1 MHQGGLQDRILL
13 LTEDL
18 QFNSSMNIGIHLG
31 IANKSKRFRWWL
43 ENYKFNPFTT
53 IYYNFK
59 LLPFKQAIHLPILF
73 DDVRF
78 HKSSAEWII
87 DSDNIHF
94 GMIRIGILYN
104 CHYWINKKTHLEM
117 RKGGRIVFHGTC
129 SIAKGAH
136 IELEP
141 NGLIEI
147 ENKVNINAGLNLY
160 SFYKVRIGKGCRIGF
175 ETTIMDSDFHPMYD
189 ILGDRLTKTYA
200 PVEIG
205 ENCWIGM
212 KTIIKK
218 GTKIHPNN
226 IIASASVVSGLFRK
240 GNCIIQGNPAKIVAE
255 GYRITP
261 ESFYTIPF
269 AQKKAY
275 K

>member
-1 MHQGGLQDRILL
+1 MRKLIAIL
-13 LTEDL
+13 
-18 QFNSSMNIGIHLG
+18 
-31 IANKSKRFRWWL
+31 NK
-43 ENYKFNPFTT
+43 YKCNPFTT

-59 LLPFKQAIHLPILF
+59 LLPFKQAIKLPLLLS
-73 DDVRF
+73 DVHF
-78 HKSSAEWII
+78 HKSAAKWII

-147 ENKVNINAGLNLY
+147 DDDVIINAGLNIY
-160 SFYKVRIGKGCRIGF
+160 AFYKVKIGKGSRVGF
-175 ETTIMDSDFHPMYD
+175 ETTILDTDFHPMYD
-189 ILGDRLTKTYA
+189 MVGERLTKTYA

-218 GTKIHPNN
+218 GTKIHSNN
-226 IIASASVVSGLFRK
+226 IIGSASVVSGLFRK
-240 GNCIIQGNPAKIVAE
+240 ENCIIQGNPAKVVAE
-255 GYRITP
+255 GFRITP
-261 ESFYTIPF
+261 ETFYVSAVAP
-269 AQKKAY
+269 QKAY
-275 K
+275 

>member
-1 MHQGGLQDRILL
+1 
-13 LTEDL
+13 
-18 QFNSSMNIGIHLG
+18 MNIGIHLG
-31 IANKSKRFRWWL
+31 ITKKFRRYRSWI
-43 ENYKFNPFTT
+43 ENYKFNPFMT

-59 LLPFKQAIHLPILF
+59 LLPFRQAIHLPILF
-73 DDVRF
+73 DDVKF

-117 RKGGRIVFHGTC
+117 RKGGRIVFQGSC

-147 ENKVNINAGLNLY
+147 EKDVNINAGLNLY
-160 SFYKVRIGKGCRIGF
+160 AFYKVKFGEGCRIGF
-175 ETTIMDSDFHPMYD
+175 ETSILDSDFHAMYD
-189 ILGDRLTKTYA
+189 IVGERYAKTYA
-200 PVEIG
+200 PIEIG
-205 ENCWIGM
+205 ANCWIGM

-218 GTKIHPNN
+218 GTKIYPNN

-240 GNCIIQGNPAKIVAE
+240 ENCIIQGNPAKVVAE
-255 GYRITP
+255 GYRINPDT
-261 ESFYTIPF
+261 FYKPVTAP
-269 AQKKAY
+269 QKAY